1 MITIMLKSKKEYS
14 LSAKDIKSI
23 SKKDNHCALIIL
35 QDDKILEAYL
45 KDNSD
50 YYLLIN
56 KIRLEDNNGRN

>member
-14 LSAKDIKSI
+14 LNAKDIKSI
-23 SKKDNHCALIIL
+23 SKKDNHYALITL

-56 KIRLEDNNGRN
+56 KIRLEDNNGRD